1 MTTLLYNATVAGAP
15 EGTPAYVYI
24 DGDTIAAVGT
34 GTPPS
39 DMAAAAHER
48 TDCNGDL
55 LIPGAIDCHVH
66 TRDPGLTYKG
76 DIATETAAARAG
88 GVTSIMDMPNTVPQT
103 TAMASVRAKMERA
116 AKVADTNY
124 AFFIGA
130 AGVSNLDELAHADY
144 RIVPGIKLFMGSSTG
159 NMLVDKDDDLRR
171 LFDLAASLD
180 VIIVVHAEDE
190 ALIAANRARISAIY
204 GDTEVPVRLHRE
216 IRPAEACLRAT
227 ERAIALARQYGTRLH
242 IAHVTTAA
250 EADLLS
256 DAPLSP
262 AKRIT
267 AEVSPHHLLW
277 FAEEDGDNPRMK
289 MNPAVK
295 TAADREALRRAVT
308 DGRIDIIATDHA
320 PHLLAEKSGGALRAA
335 SGAPMVQ
342 FSVPAMLGLFGP
354 TTVVHLMC
362 HNPALLYGIRRRG
375 DIAPGMYA
383 DIARIRRVAPY
394 TVHDTDVVSRC
405 AWTPMAGRA
414 LSYRVIDT
422 WLNGSRHG
430 KAMPLE
436 FSRQW

>member
-15 EGTPAYVYI
+15 DGTPAYVYI
-24 DGDTIAAVGT
+24 DGDTIAAAGVGS
-34 GTPPS
+34 PPQE
-39 DMAAAAHER
+39 MTAHEYV
-48 TDCNGDL
+48 DCAGDL

-66 TRDPGLTYKG
+66 TRDPGLTHKG

-88 GVTSIMDMPNTVPQT
+88 GVTSILDMPNTVPQT
-103 TAMASVRAKMERA
+103 TTMALVHTKMERA
-116 AKVADTNY
+116 AKVANANY

-130 AGVSNLDELAHADY
+130 AGAANFDELAHADY

-159 NMLVDKDDDLRR
+159 NMLVGKDDDLRR

-190 ALIAANRARISAIY
+190 TVIAENRARISALY
-204 GDTEVPVRLHRE
+204 GNAEVPVRLHRE

-256 DAPLSP
+256 DEPLSP
-262 AKRIT
+262 TKRIT

-277 FAEEDGDNPRMK
+277 CAEEDGDNPRMK

-295 TAADREALRRAVT
+295 TAADREALRRAVI

-342 FSVPAMLGLFGP
+342 YSVPAMLGLFDP
-354 TTVVHLMC
+354 TTVVRLMC
-362 HNPALLYGIRRRG
+362 HNPALLYGIQRRG

-383 DIARIRRVAPY
+383 DIARIRRVTPY
-394 TVHDTDVVSRC
+394 VVRDADVVSRC
-405 AWTPMAGRA
+405 AWTPMDGHTLR
-414 LSYRVIDT
+414 YRVIDT
-422 WLNGSRHG
+422 WLNGSRQG

-436 FSRQW
+436 FAR

>member
-1 MTTLLYNATVAGAP
+1 MTTLLYNATVARAP
-15 EGTPAYVYI
+15 DGTPAYVYI
-24 DGDTIAAVGT
+24 NGDAIAAAGVGS
-34 GTPPS
+34 PPQE
-39 DMAAAAHER
+39 MTAHEYV
-48 TDCNGDL
+48 DCAGDL

-66 TRDPGLTYKG
+66 TRDPGLTHKG

-88 GVTSIMDMPNTVPQT
+88 GVTSILDMPNTVPQT
-103 TAMASVRAKMERA
+103 TTMALVHTKMERA
-116 AKVADTNY
+116 AKVANANY

-130 AGVSNLDELAHADY
+130 AGAANFDELAHADY

-190 ALIAANRARISAIY
+190 TVIAENRARISALY
-204 GDTEVPVRLHRE
+204 GNAEVPVRLHRE

-242 IAHVTTAA
+242 IAHITTAA

-256 DAPLSP
+256 DEPLSP
-262 AKRIT
+262 TKRIT

-277 FAEEDGDNPRMK
+277 CAEEDGDNPRMK

-295 TAADREALRRAVT
+295 SAADREALRRAVVA
-308 DGRIDIIATDHA
+308 GRIDIIATDHA

-342 FSVPAMLGLFGP
+342 YSVPAMLGLFDP
-354 TTVVHLMC
+354 TTVVRLMC
-362 HNPALLYGIRRRG
+362 HNPALLYGIQRRG
-375 DIAPGMYA
+375 YIAPGMCA
-383 DIARIRRVAPY
+383 DIARIRRVTPY
-394 TVHDTDVVSRC
+394 VVHDADVVSRC
-405 AWTPMAGRA
+405 AWTPMDGHTLR
-414 LSYRVIDT
+414 YRVIDT
-422 WLNGSRHG
+422 WLNGSRQG

-436 FSRQW
+436 FAR

>member
-15 EGTPAYVYI
+15 DGTPAYVYI
-24 DGDTIAAVGT
+24 NGDAIAAAGVGS
-34 GTPPS
+34 PPQE
-39 DMAAAAHER
+39 MTAHEYV
-48 TDCNGDL
+48 DCAGDL

-66 TRDPGLTYKG
+66 TRDPGLTHKG

-88 GVTSIMDMPNTVPQT
+88 GVTSILDMPNTVPQT
-103 TAMASVRAKMERA
+103 TTMALVHTKMERA
-116 AKVADTNY
+116 AKIANANY

-130 AGVSNLDELAHADY
+130 AGAANFDELAHADY

-190 ALIAANRARISAIY
+190 TVIAENRARISALY
-204 GDTEVPVRLHRE
+204 GNAEVPVRLHRE

-256 DAPLSP
+256 DEPLSP
-262 AKRIT
+262 TKRIT

-277 FAEEDGDNPRMK
+277 CAEEDGDNPRMK

-295 TAADREALRRAVT
+295 TAADREALRRAVI

-342 FSVPAMLGLFGP
+342 YSVPAMLGLFDP
-354 TTVVHLMC
+354 TTVVRLMC
-362 HNPALLYGIRRRG
+362 HNPALLYGIQRRG
-375 DIAPGMYA
+375 YIAPGMYA
-383 DIARIRRVAPY
+383 DIARIRRVTPY
-394 TVHDTDVVSRC
+394 VVHDADVVSRC
-405 AWTPMAGRA
+405 AWTPMDGHTLR
-414 LSYRVIDT
+414 YRVIDT
-422 WLNGSRHG
+422 WLNGSRQG

-436 FSRQW
+436 FAR

>member
-15 EGTPAYVYI
+15 DGTPAYVYI
-24 DGDTIAAVGT
+24 NGDAIAAAGVGS
-34 GTPPS
+34 PPQE
-39 DMAAAAHER
+39 MTAHEYV
-48 TDCNGDL
+48 DCAGDL

-66 TRDPGLTYKG
+66 TRDPGLTHKG

-88 GVTSIMDMPNTVPQT
+88 GVTSILDMPNTVPQT
-103 TAMASVRAKMERA
+103 TTMALVHTKMERA
-116 AKVADTNY
+116 AKVANANY

-130 AGVSNLDELAHADY
+130 AGAANFDELAHADY

-190 ALIAANRARISAIY
+190 TVIAENRARISALY
-204 GDTEVPVRLHRE
+204 GNAEVPVRLHRE

-242 IAHVTTAA
+242 IAHITTAA

-256 DAPLSP
+256 DEPLSP
-262 AKRIT
+262 TKRIT

-277 FAEEDGDNPRMK
+277 CAEEDGDNPRMK

-295 TAADREALRRAVT
+295 SAADREALRRAVVA
-308 DGRIDIIATDHA
+308 GRIDIIATDHA

-342 FSVPAMLGLFGP
+342 YSVPAMLGLFDP
-354 TTVVHLMC
+354 TTVVRLMC
-362 HNPALLYGIRRRG
+362 HNPALLYGIQRRG
-375 DIAPGMYA
+375 YIAPGMYA
-383 DIARIRRVAPY
+383 DIARIRRVTPY
-394 TVHDTDVVSRC
+394 VVHDADVVSRC
-405 AWTPMAGRA
+405 AWTPMDGHTLR
-414 LSYRVIDT
+414 YRVIDT
-422 WLNGSRHG
+422 WLNGSRQG

-436 FSRQW
+436 FAR

>member
-24 DGDTIAAVGT
+24 DGDKIGKTGF
-34 GTPPS
+34 GTPPPGMVA
-39 DMAAAAHER
+39 DEL
-48 TDCNGDL
+48 TDCGGDL

-66 TRDPGLTYKG
+66 TRDPGLTHKG

-88 GVTSIMDMPNTVPQT
+88 GVTSILDMPNTVPQT
-103 TAMASVRAKMERA
+103 TTMALVRAKMERA
-116 AKVADTNY
+116 AKVANANY

-130 AGVSNLDELAHADY
+130 AGSANLKDLAQADY
-144 RIVPGIKLFMGSSTG
+144 RIIPGIKLFMGSSTG
-159 NMLVDKDDDLRR
+159 NMLVDKADDLRR

-190 ALIAANRARISAIY
+190 EIIAENRAFILALY
-204 GDTEVPVRLHRE
+204 GNAEVPVRMHRE

-242 IAHVTTAA
+242 IAHVTTAD
-250 EADLLS
+250 EAALLS
-256 DAPLSP
+256 DQPLSTS
-262 AKRIT
+262 KHIT

-277 FAEEDGDNPRMK
+277 CAEEDGDNPRMK

-295 TAADREALRRAVT
+295 TAADREALRRAVI

-320 PHLLAEKSGGALRAA
+320 PHLLTEKAGGALRAA

-342 FSVPAMLGLFGP
+342 FSVPAMLGLFDID
-354 TTVVHLMC
+354 TVVRLMC
-362 HNPALLYGIRRRG
+362 HNPALLYGIQRRG

-394 TVHDTDVVSRC
+394 IVHDADVVSRC
-405 AWTPMAGRA
+405 VWTPMDGRA
-414 LSYRVIDT
+414 LRYRIIDT
-422 WLNGSRHG
+422 WLNGSRQG

-436 FSRQW
+436 FARRW

>member
-1 MTTLLYNATVAGAP
+1 MTTLLYNATVAGVP
-15 EGTPAYVYI
+15 EGTPAYVFI
-24 DGDTIAAVGT
+24 DGDKIAAVGT
-34 GTPPS
+34 GTPPQG
-39 DMAAAAHER
+39 MTAHECV
-48 TDCNGDL
+48 DCGGDL

-76 DIATETAAARAG
+76 DITTETAAARAG

-103 TAMASVRAKMERA
+103 TTMALVRAKMERA
-116 AKVADTNY
+116 ASAATTNY

-130 AGVSNLDELAHADY
+130 AGASNLEELAHADY
-144 RIVPGIKLFMGSSTG
+144 HIIPGIKLFMGSSTG

-190 ALIAANRARISAIY
+190 EIITENRARISALY
-204 GDTEVPVRLHRE
+204 GNAEVPVRAHSK
-216 IRPAEACLRAT
+216 IRPADACLRAT

-242 IAHVTTAA
+242 IAHVTTAD
-250 EADLLS
+250 EAALLS
-256 DAPLSP
+256 DEPLSP
-262 AKRIT
+262 TKRIT

-277 FAEEDGDNPRMK
+277 CAEEDGDNPRMK

-320 PHLLAEKSGGALRAA
+320 PHLLSEKSGGALRAA

-342 FSVPAMLGLFGP
+342 FSVPAMLGLFD
-354 TTVVHLMC
+354 TDTIVRLMC
-362 HNPALLYGIRRRG
+362 HNPALLYGIQGRG
-375 DIAPGMYA
+375 DIAPRMYA
-383 DIARIRRVAPY
+383 DIAHIRRVTPY
-394 TVHDTDVVSRC
+394 AVHDADVVSRC
-405 AWTPMAGRA
+405 AWTPLDGHTLR
-414 LSYRVIDT
+414 YRVIDT

-430 KAMPLE
+430 NAMPLE
-436 FSRQW
+436 FAR

>member
-15 EGTPAYVYI
+15 DGTPAYVYI
-24 DGDTIAAVGT
+24 NGDAIAAAGVGS
-34 GTPPS
+34 PPQE
-39 DMAAAAHER
+39 MTAHEYV
-48 TDCNGDL
+48 DCAGDL

-66 TRDPGLTYKG
+66 TRDPGLTHKG

-88 GVTSIMDMPNTVPQT
+88 GVTSILDMPNTVPQT
-103 TAMASVRAKMERA
+103 TTMALVHTKMERA
-116 AKVADTNY
+116 AKVANANY

-130 AGVSNLDELAHADY
+130 AGAANFDELAHADY

-190 ALIAANRARISAIY
+190 TVIAENRARISALY
-204 GDTEVPVRLHRE
+204 GNAEVPVRLHRE

-242 IAHVTTAA
+242 IAHITTAA

-256 DAPLSP
+256 DEPLSP
-262 AKRIT
+262 TKRIT

-277 FAEEDGDNPRMK
+277 CAEEDGDNPRMK

-295 TAADREALRRAVT
+295 SAADREALRRAVVA
-308 DGRIDIIATDHA
+308 GRIDIIATDHA

-342 FSVPAMLGLFGP
+342 YSVPAMLGLFDP
-354 TTVVHLMC
+354 TTVVRLMC
-362 HNPALLYGIRRRG
+362 HNPALLYGIQRRG
-375 DIAPGMYA
+375 YIAPGMYA
-383 DIARIRRVAPY
+383 DIARIRRVTPY
-394 TVHDTDVVSRC
+394 TVHDADVVSRC
-405 AWTPMAGRA
+405 AWTPLDGHTLR
-414 LSYRVIDT
+414 YRVIDT
-422 WLNGSRHG
+422 WLNGSRQG

-436 FSRQW
+436 FAR

>member
-15 EGTPAYVYI
+15 DGTPAYVYI
-24 DGDTIAAVGT
+24 DGDTIAAAGVGS
-34 GTPPS
+34 PS
-39 DMAAAAHER
+39 PEMTAHEYV
-48 TDCNGDL
+48 DCAGDL

-66 TRDPGLTYKG
+66 TRDPGLTHKG

-88 GVTSIMDMPNTVPQT
+88 GVTSILDMPNTVPQT
-103 TAMASVRAKMERA
+103 TTMTLVHAKMERA
-116 AKVADTNY
+116 AKVANANY

-130 AGVSNLDELAHADY
+130 AGAANFDDLAHADY

-190 ALIAANRARISAIY
+190 DIIAENREIISAIY
-204 GDTEVPVRLHRE
+204 GNAVIPVRVHSK

-227 ERAIALARQYGTRLH
+227 QRAIALARQYGTRLH

-256 DAPLSP
+256 NEPLSP
-262 AKRIT
+262 TKRIT

-277 FAEEDGDNPRMK
+277 CAEEDGDNPRMK

-295 TAADREALRRAVT
+295 TAADREALRHAVV

-342 FSVPAMLGLFGP
+342 FSVPAMLGLFD
-354 TTVVHLMC
+354 TDTVVRLMC
-362 HNPALLYGIRRRG
+362 HNPALLYGIQRRG
-375 DIAPGMYA
+375 YIAPGMYA
-383 DIARIRRVAPY
+383 DIARIRRVTPY
-394 TVHDTDVVSRC
+394 TVHDADVVSRC
-405 AWTPMAGRA
+405 AWTPMDGHTLR
-414 LSYRVIDT
+414 YRVIDT
-422 WLNGSRHG
+422 WLNGSRQG

-436 FSRQW
+436 FAR

>member
-15 EGTPAYVYI
+15 DGTPAYVYI
-24 DGDTIAAVGT
+24 DGDTIAAAGVGS
-34 GTPPS
+34 PPQE
-39 DMAAAAHER
+39 MTAHEYV
-48 TDCNGDL
+48 DCAGDL

-66 TRDPGLTYKG
+66 TRDPGLTHKG

-88 GVTSIMDMPNTVPQT
+88 GVTSILDMPNTVPQT
-103 TAMASVRAKMERA
+103 TTMALVHTKMERA
-116 AKVADTNY
+116 AKVANANY

-130 AGVSNLDELAHADY
+130 AGAANFDELAHADY

-190 ALIAANRARISAIY
+190 TVIAENRARISALY
-204 GDTEVPVRLHRE
+204 GNAEVPVRLHRE

-256 DAPLSP
+256 DEPLSP
-262 AKRIT
+262 TKRIT

-277 FAEEDGDNPRMK
+277 CAEEDGDNPRMK

-295 TAADREALRRAVT
+295 TAADREALRRAVI

-342 FSVPAMLGLFGP
+342 YSVPAMLGLFDP
-354 TTVVHLMC
+354 TTVVRLMC
-362 HNPALLYGIRRRG
+362 HNPALLYGIQRRG

-383 DIARIRRVAPY
+383 DIARIRRVTPY
-394 TVHDTDVVSRC
+394 VVRDADVVSRC
-405 AWTPMAGRA
+405 AWTPMDGHTLR
-414 LSYRVIDT
+414 YRVIDT
-422 WLNGSRHG
+422 WLNGSRQG

-436 FSRQW
+436 FAR

>member
-15 EGTPAYVYI
+15 DGTPAYVYI
-24 DGDTIAAVGT
+24 NGDAIAAAGVGS
-34 GTPPS
+34 PPQE
-39 DMAAAAHER
+39 MTAHEYV
-48 TDCNGDL
+48 DCAGDL

-66 TRDPGLTYKG
+66 TRDPGLTHKG

-88 GVTSIMDMPNTVPQT
+88 GVTSILDMPNTVPQT
-103 TAMASVRAKMERA
+103 TTMALVHTKMERA
-116 AKVADTNY
+116 AKVANANY

-130 AGVSNLDELAHADY
+130 AGAANFDELAHADY

-190 ALIAANRARISAIY
+190 TVIAENRARISALY
-204 GDTEVPVRLHRE
+204 GNAEVPVRLHRE

-242 IAHVTTAA
+242 IAHITTAA

-256 DAPLSP
+256 DEPLSP
-262 AKRIT
+262 TKRIT

-277 FAEEDGDNPRMK
+277 CAEEDGDNPRMK

-295 TAADREALRRAVT
+295 SAADREALRRAVI

-342 FSVPAMLGLFGP
+342 YSVPAMLGLFDP
-354 TTVVHLMC
+354 TTVVRLMC
-362 HNPALLYGIRRRG
+362 HNPGLRYGIQRRG
-375 DIAPGMYA
+375 YIAPGMYA
-383 DIARIRRVAPY
+383 DIARIRRVTPY
-394 TVHDTDVVSRC
+394 TVHDADVVSRC
-405 AWTPMAGRA
+405 AWTPLDGRT
-414 LSYRVIDT
+414 LRYRVIDT
-422 WLNGSRHG
+422 WLNGSRQG

-436 FSRQW
+436 FAR

>member
-15 EGTPAYVYI
+15 DGTPAYVYI
-24 DGDTIAAVGT
+24 NGDAIAAAGVGS
-34 GTPPS
+34 PPQE
-39 DMAAAAHER
+39 MTAHEYV
-48 TDCNGDL
+48 DCAGDL

-66 TRDPGLTYKG
+66 TRDPGLTHKG

-88 GVTSIMDMPNTVPQT
+88 GVTSILDMPNTVPQT
-103 TAMASVRAKMERA
+103 TTMALVHTKMERA
-116 AKVADTNY
+116 AKVANANY

-130 AGVSNLDELAHADY
+130 AGAANFDELAHADY

-190 ALIAANRARISAIY
+190 TVIAENRARISALY
-204 GDTEVPVRLHRE
+204 GNAEVPVRLHRE

-256 DAPLSP
+256 DEPLSP
-262 AKRIT
+262 SKRIT

-277 FAEEDGDNPRMK
+277 CAEEDGDNPRMK

-295 TAADREALRRAVT
+295 SAADREALRRAVVA
-308 DGRIDIIATDHA
+308 GRIDIIATDHA

-342 FSVPAMLGLFGP
+342 YSVPAMLGLFDP
-354 TTVVHLMC
+354 TTVVRLMC
-362 HNPALLYGIRRRG
+362 HNPALRYGIQRRG
-375 DIAPGMYA
+375 YIAPGMYA
-383 DIARIRRVAPY
+383 DIARIRRVTPY
-394 TVHDTDVVSRC
+394 VVHDADVVSRC
-405 AWTPMAGRA
+405 AWTPMDGHTLR
-414 LSYRVIDT
+414 YRVIDT
-422 WLNGSRHG
+422 WLNGSRQG

-436 FSRQW
+436 FAR

>member
-1 MTTLLYNATVAGAP
+1 MTTLLYNASVAGAP

-24 DGDTIAAVGT
+24 DGDIIGEIGL
-34 GTPPS
+34 GTPPPGMVA
-39 DMAAAAHER
+39 DER
-48 TDCNGDL
+48 TDCAGDL

-66 TRDPGLTYKG
+66 TRDPGLTHKG
-76 DIATETAAARAG
+76 DIASETAAARAG
-88 GVTSIMDMPNTVPQT
+88 GVTSIMDMPNTVPPT
-103 TAMASVRAKMERA
+103 TTMDLIRAKMDRA
-116 AKVADTNY
+116 ARVANANY

-130 AGVSNLDELAHADY
+130 AGATILEDLAHADY

-190 ALIAANRARISAIY
+190 NIIAANRARISALY
-204 GDTEVPVRLHRE
+204 GNAEVPVRMHRE

-242 IAHVTTAA
+242 IAHVTTAD
-250 EADLLS
+250 EAALLS
-256 DAPLSP
+256 DQPLSP
-262 AKRIT
+262 SKRIT

-277 FAEEDGDNPRMK
+277 CAEEDGDNPRMK
-289 MNPAVK
+289 MNPAIK
-295 TAADREALRRAVT
+295 TAADREALRHAVI

-320 PHLLAEKSGGALRAA
+320 PHLLAEKAGGALRAA

-342 FSVPAMLGLFGP
+342 FSVPAMLGLFD
-354 TTVVHLMC
+354 TDTVVRLMC
-362 HNPALLYGIRRRG
+362 HNPAQLYGIRRRG
-375 DIAPGMYA
+375 SIAPGMYA
-383 DIARIRRVAPY
+383 DIARIRRVTPY
-394 TVHDTDVVSRC
+394 TVHDADVVSRC
-405 AWTPMAGRA
+405 AWTPMDGRA
-414 LSYRVIDT
+414 LRYRVIDT

-436 FSRQW
+436 FAR

>member
-15 EGTPAYVYI
+15 DGTPAYVYI
-24 DGDTIAAVGT
+24 NGDAIAAAGVGS
-34 GTPPS
+34 PPQE
-39 DMAAAAHER
+39 MTAHEYV
-48 TDCNGDL
+48 DCAGDL

-66 TRDPGLTYKG
+66 TRDPGLTHKG

-88 GVTSIMDMPNTVPQT
+88 GVTSILDMPNTVPQT
-103 TAMASVRAKMERA
+103 TTMALVHTKMERA
-116 AKVADTNY
+116 AKVANANY

-130 AGVSNLDELAHADY
+130 AGAANFDELAHADY

-190 ALIAANRARISAIY
+190 TVIAENRARISALY
-204 GDTEVPVRLHRE
+204 GNAEVPVRLHRE

-256 DAPLSP
+256 DEPLSP
-262 AKRIT
+262 TKRIT

-277 FAEEDGDNPRMK
+277 CAEEDGDNPRMK

-295 TAADREALRRAVT
+295 SAADREALRRAVVA
-308 DGRIDIIATDHA
+308 GRIDIIATDHA

-342 FSVPAMLGLFGP
+342 YSVPAMLGLFDP
-354 TTVVHLMC
+354 TTVVRLMC
-362 HNPALLYGIRRRG
+362 HNPALLYGIQRRG
-375 DIAPGMYA
+375 YIAPGMYA
-383 DIARIRRVAPY
+383 DIARIRRVTPY
-394 TVHDTDVVSRC
+394 VVHDADVVSRC
-405 AWTPMAGRA
+405 AWTPMDGHTLR
-414 LSYRVIDT
+414 YRVIDT
-422 WLNGSRHG
+422 WLNGSRQG

-436 FSRQW
+436 FAR

>member
-15 EGTPAYVYI
+15 DGTPAYVYI
-24 DGDTIAAVGT
+24 NGDAIAAAGVGS
-34 GTPPS
+34 PPQE
-39 DMAAAAHER
+39 MTAHEYV
-48 TDCNGDL
+48 DCAGDL

-66 TRDPGLTYKG
+66 TRDPGLTHKG

-88 GVTSIMDMPNTVPQT
+88 GVTSILDMPNTVPQT
-103 TAMASVRAKMERA
+103 TTMALVHTKMERA
-116 AKVADTNY
+116 AKVANANY

-130 AGVSNLDELAHADY
+130 AGAANFDELAHADY

-190 ALIAANRARISAIY
+190 TVIAENRARISALY
-204 GDTEVPVRLHRE
+204 GNAEVPVRLHRE

-256 DAPLSP
+256 DEPLSP
-262 AKRIT
+262 SKRIT

-277 FAEEDGDNPRMK
+277 CAEEDGDNPRMK

-295 TAADREALRRAVT
+295 TAADREALRRAVI

-342 FSVPAMLGLFGP
+342 YSVPAMLGLFDP
-354 TTVVHLMC
+354 TTVVRLMC
-362 HNPALLYGIRRRG
+362 HNPALRYGIQRRG
-375 DIAPGMYA
+375 YIAPGMYA
-383 DIARIRRVAPY
+383 DIARIRRVTPY
-394 TVHDTDVVSRC
+394 VVHDADVVSRC
-405 AWTPMAGRA
+405 AWTPMDGHTLR
-414 LSYRVIDT
+414 YRVIDT
-422 WLNGSRHG
+422 WLNGSRQG

-436 FSRQW
+436 FAR

>member
-15 EGTPAYVYI
+15 DGTPAYVYI
-24 DGDTIAAVGT
+24 DGDTIAAAGVGS
-34 GTPPS
+34 PPQE
-39 DMAAAAHER
+39 MTAHEYV
-48 TDCNGDL
+48 DCAGDL
-55 LIPGAIDCHVH
+55 LTPGAIDCHVH
-66 TRDPGLTYKG
+66 TRDPGLTHKG

-88 GVTSIMDMPNTVPQT
+88 GVTSILDMPNTVPQT
-103 TAMASVRAKMERA
+103 TTMALVHTKMERA
-116 AKVADTNY
+116 AKVANANY

-130 AGVSNLDELAHADY
+130 AGAANFDELAHADY

-190 ALIAANRARISAIY
+190 TVIAENRARISALY
-204 GDTEVPVRLHRE
+204 GNAEVPVRLHRE

-256 DAPLSP
+256 DEPLSP
-262 AKRIT
+262 TKRIT

-277 FAEEDGDNPRMK
+277 CAEEDGDNPRMK

-295 TAADREALRRAVT
+295 TAADREALRRAVI

-342 FSVPAMLGLFGP
+342 YSVPAMLGLFDP
-354 TTVVHLMC
+354 TTVVRLMC
-362 HNPALLYGIRRRG
+362 HNPALLYGIQRRG

-383 DIARIRRVAPY
+383 DIARIRRVTPY
-394 TVHDTDVVSRC
+394 VVRDADVVSRC
-405 AWTPMAGRA
+405 AWTPMDGHTLR
-414 LSYRVIDT
+414 YRVIDT
-422 WLNGSRHG
+422 WLNGSRQG

-436 FSRQW
+436 FAR

>member
-24 DGDTIAAVGT
+24 DGDKIGKTGF
-34 GTPPS
+34 GTPPPGMVA
-39 DMAAAAHER
+39 DEL
-48 TDCNGDL
+48 TDCGGDL

-66 TRDPGLTYKG
+66 TRDPGLTHKG

-88 GVTSIMDMPNTVPQT
+88 GVTSILDMPNTVPQT
-103 TAMASVRAKMERA
+103 TTMALVRAKMKRA
-116 AKVADTNY
+116 AKVANANY

-130 AGVSNLDELAHADY
+130 AGSANLKDLAQADY
-144 RIVPGIKLFMGSSTG
+144 RIIPGIKLFMGSSTG

-190 ALIAANRARISAIY
+190 EIIAENRAFISALY
-204 GDTEVPVRLHRE
+204 GNAEVPVRVHSK

-227 ERAIALARQYGTRLH
+227 ERAITLARQYGTRLH
-242 IAHVTTAA
+242 IAHVTTAD
-250 EADLLS
+250 EAALLS
-256 DAPLSP
+256 DQPLSTS
-262 AKRIT
+262 KRIT

-277 FAEEDGDNPRMK
+277 CAEEDGDNPRMK

-295 TAADREALRRAVT
+295 TAADREALRRAVI

-320 PHLLAEKSGGALRAA
+320 PHLLTEKAGGALRAA

-342 FSVPAMLGLFGP
+342 FSVPAMLGLFDIDA
-354 TTVVHLMC
+354 VVRLMC
-362 HNPALLYGIRRRG
+362 HNPALLYGIQRRG

-383 DIARIRRVAPY
+383 DIARIRRVVPY
-394 TVHDTDVVSRC
+394 IVRDADVVSRC
-405 AWTPMAGRA
+405 AWTPMDGRA
-414 LSYRVIDT
+414 LRYRIIDT
-422 WLNGSRHG
+422 WLNGRRQG

-436 FSRQW
+436 FARRW

>member
-15 EGTPAYVYI
+15 DGTPAYVYI
-24 DGDTIAAVGT
+24 NGDAIAAAGVGS
-34 GTPPS
+34 PPQE
-39 DMAAAAHER
+39 MTAHEYV
-48 TDCNGDL
+48 DCAGDL

-66 TRDPGLTYKG
+66 TRDPGLTHKG

-88 GVTSIMDMPNTVPQT
+88 GVTSILDMPNTVPQT
-103 TAMASVRAKMERA
+103 TTMALVHTKMERA
-116 AKVADTNY
+116 AKIANANY

-130 AGVSNLDELAHADY
+130 AGAANFDELAHADY

-190 ALIAANRARISAIY
+190 TVIAENRARISALY
-204 GDTEVPVRLHRE
+204 GNAEVPVRLHRE

-256 DAPLSP
+256 DEPLSP
-262 AKRIT
+262 TKRIT

-277 FAEEDGDNPRMK
+277 CAEEDGDNPRMK

-295 TAADREALRRAVT
+295 TAADREALRRAVI

-342 FSVPAMLGLFGP
+342 YSVPAMLGLFDP
-354 TTVVHLMC
+354 TTVVRLMC
-362 HNPALLYGIRRRG
+362 HNPALLYGIQRRG

-383 DIARIRRVAPY
+383 DIARIRRVTPY
-394 TVHDTDVVSRC
+394 VVRDADVVSRC
-405 AWTPMAGRA
+405 AWTPMDGHTLR
-414 LSYRVIDT
+414 YRVIDT
-422 WLNGSRHG
+422 WLNGSRQG

-436 FSRQW
+436 FAR

>member
-1 MTTLLYNATVAGAP
+1 MTTLLYNAIVAGAP
-15 EGTPAYVYI
+15 DGTPAYVYI
-24 DGDTIAAVGT
+24 NGDAIAAAGVGS
-34 GTPPS
+34 PPQE
-39 DMAAAAHER
+39 MTAHEYV
-48 TDCNGDL
+48 DCAGDL
-55 LIPGAIDCHVH
+55 LIPGAIDCHIH
-66 TRDPGLTYKG
+66 TRDPGLTHKG

-88 GVTSIMDMPNTVPQT
+88 GVTSILDMPNTVPQT
-103 TAMASVRAKMERA
+103 TTMALVHTKMERA
-116 AKVADTNY
+116 AKVANANY

-130 AGVSNLDELAHADY
+130 AGAANFDELAHADY

-190 ALIAANRARISAIY
+190 TVIAENRARISALY
-204 GDTEVPVRLHRE
+204 GNAEVPVRLHRE

-256 DAPLSP
+256 DEPLSP
-262 AKRIT
+262 SKRIT

-277 FAEEDGDNPRMK
+277 CAEEDGDNPRMK

-295 TAADREALRRAVT
+295 TAADREALRRAVI

-342 FSVPAMLGLFGP
+342 YSVPAMLGLFDP
-354 TTVVHLMC
+354 TTVVRLMC
-362 HNPALLYGIRRRG
+362 HNPALLYGIQRRG
-375 DIAPGMYA
+375 YIAPGMYA
-383 DIARIRRVAPY
+383 DIARIRRVTPY
-394 TVHDTDVVSRC
+394 VVHDADVVSRC
-405 AWTPMAGRA
+405 AWTPMDGHTLR
-414 LSYRVIDT
+414 YRVIDT
-422 WLNGSRHG
+422 WLNGSRQG

-436 FSRQW
+436 FAR

>member
-15 EGTPAYVYI
+15 DGTPAYVYI
-24 DGDTIAAVGT
+24 NGDAIAAAGVGS
-34 GTPPS
+34 PPQE
-39 DMAAAAHER
+39 MTAHEYV
-48 TDCNGDL
+48 DCAGDL

-66 TRDPGLTYKG
+66 TRDPGLTHKG

-88 GVTSIMDMPNTVPQT
+88 GVTSILDMPNTVPQT
-103 TAMASVRAKMERA
+103 TTMALVHTKMERA
-116 AKVADTNY
+116 AKIANANY

-130 AGVSNLDELAHADY
+130 AGAANFDELAHADY

-190 ALIAANRARISAIY
+190 TVIAENRARISALY
-204 GDTEVPVRLHRE
+204 GNAEVPVRLHRE

-242 IAHVTTAA
+242 IAHITTAA

-256 DAPLSP
+256 DEPLSP
-262 AKRIT
+262 TKRIT

-277 FAEEDGDNPRMK
+277 CAEEDGDNPRMK

-295 TAADREALRRAVT
+295 TAADREALRRAVI

-342 FSVPAMLGLFGP
+342 YSVPAMLGLFDP
-354 TTVVHLMC
+354 TTVVRLMC
-362 HNPALLYGIRRRG
+362 HNPALLYGIQRRG
-375 DIAPGMYA
+375 YIAPGMYA
-383 DIARIRRVAPY
+383 DIARIRRVTPY
-394 TVHDTDVVSRC
+394 VAHDADVVSRC
-405 AWTPMAGRA
+405 AWTPMDGHTLR
-414 LSYRVIDT
+414 YRVIDT
-422 WLNGSRHG
+422 WLNGSRQG

-436 FSRQW
+436 FAR

>member
-1 MTTLLYNATVAGAP
+1 MTTLLYNASVAGVP

-24 DGDTIAAVGT
+24 DGDIIGEIGL
-34 GTPPS
+34 GTPPPG
-39 DMAAAAHER
+39 MVANER
-48 TDCNGDL
+48 TDCAGDL

-66 TRDPGLTYKG
+66 TRDPGLTHKG
-76 DIATETAAARAG
+76 DIASETAAARAG
-88 GVTSIMDMPNTVPQT
+88 GVTSIMDMPNTVPPT
-103 TAMASVRAKMERA
+103 TTMDLIRAKMDRA
-116 AKVADTNY
+116 ARVANANY

-130 AGVSNLDELAHADY
+130 AGATNLEDLAHADY

-190 ALIAANRARISAIY
+190 NIIAANRARISALY
-204 GDTEVPVRLHRE
+204 GNAEVPVRMHRE

-242 IAHVTTAA
+242 IAHVTTAD
-250 EADLLS
+250 EAALLS
-256 DAPLSP
+256 DQPLSP
-262 AKRIT
+262 SKRIT

-277 FAEEDGDNPRMK
+277 CAEEDGDNPRMK
-289 MNPAVK
+289 MNPAIK
-295 TAADREALRRAVT
+295 TAADREALRHAVI

-320 PHLLAEKSGGALRAA
+320 PHLLAEKAGGALRAA

-342 FSVPAMLGLFGP
+342 FSVPAMLGLFD
-354 TTVVHLMC
+354 TDTVVRLMC
-362 HNPALLYGIRRRG
+362 HNPAQLYGIRRRG
-375 DIAPGMYA
+375 SIAPGMYA
-383 DIARIRRVAPY
+383 DIARIRRVTPY
-394 TVHDTDVVSRC
+394 TVHDADVVSRC
-405 AWTPMAGRA
+405 AWTPMDGRA
-414 LSYRVIDT
+414 LRYRVIDT

-436 FSRQW
+436 FAR

>member
-1 MTTLLYNATVAGAP
+1 MTTLLYNATVAGVPSGA
-15 EGTPAYVYI
+15 PAYVYI
-24 DGDTIAAVGT
+24 DGDTIAAVGI

-39 DMAAAAHER
+39 AMTAHECV
-48 TDCNGDL
+48 DCNGDL

-66 TRDPGLTYKG
+66 TRDPGLTHKG

-103 TAMASVRAKMERA
+103 TTMTLVKAKMDRA
-116 AKVADTNY
+116 ARVANANY

-130 AGVSNLDELAHADY
+130 AGAANFDELAHADY

-159 NMLVDKDDDLRR
+159 NMLVDRDEDLRR

-190 ALIAANRARISAIY
+190 AVIAANRARISALY

-242 IAHVTTAA
+242 IAHITTAS
-250 EADLLS
+250 EAALLS
-256 DAPLSP
+256 DQPLSP

-277 FAEEDGDNPRMK
+277 CAEEDADNPRMK

-295 TAADREALRRAVT
+295 TDADREALRRAVT

-342 FSVPAMLGLFGP
+342 FSVPAMLGLFD
-354 TTVVHLMC
+354 TDTVVRLMC
-362 HNPALLYGIRRRG
+362 HNPALLYGIQRRG
-375 DIAPGMYA
+375 SIAPGMYA
-383 DIARIRRVAPY
+383 DITRIRRVTPY

-405 AWTPMAGRA
+405 AWTPMDGRT
-414 LSYRVIDT
+414 LRYRVIDT

-436 FSRQW
+436 FAR